1 MIVVVVPAYNE
12 EKNIGRVVRGLF
24 ENGYKDVVV
33 VDDGSADKT
42 YGTALEAGAKV
53 LRHAVNRGQGAALQT
68 GNDFAVQKGARI
80 VVHFDADG
88 QFNPADI
95 GDALKLMRENE
106 YDVILGSRFLDNRS
120 KMPWFKK
127 KIILPVARV
136 INHVLTGVKLTDAHN
151 GFRVLSRNALEKI
164 DITQDGMAHNS
175 EIVYKIKK
183 YNLKCIEHPVEVQY
197 FKFGQGVGGGL
208 KTIFNLLF
216 SVFH

>member
-183 YNLKCIEHPVEVQY
+183 YNLKCIEHPVEDQY